1 VRICLC
7 RRGATKI
14 VELLRTELPEDEILE
29 CSSEEVADFAQ
40 RVEVLVPLIAPVREQ
55 ALASRRLRLV
65 QQFGAGLDGVDVDAA
80 SRHGVYVANVPSD
93 ETANADSVAELAILL
108 MLALARRW
116 ARAQENLRERRVG
129 APVGTTLMGKT
140 VTIVG
145 FGGIGRTL
153 AKRLRSFDVRVVAVS
168 RRGSGT
174 DEGEVD
180 RHVAISALPE
190 ALREA
195 DFIVVATPLT
205 EETRGLIGRE
215 ALSCVKPGAF
225 LINVARGPV
234 VDREALLAALASGRL
249 AGAGLDVFWE
259 EPPDPLDPL
268 FSLEVVATPHIGGA
282 TDRSLREITRAV
294 AANVDRLRRGEPLR
308 NCVNSASL
316 RAKAPRT

>member
-1 VRICLC
+1 VVRICLC

-14 VELLRTELPEDEILE
+14 VELLRAALPQDEILE
-29 CSSEEVADFAQ
+29 CSSEEVASCARQ
-40 RVEVLVPLIAPVREQ
+40 VEVLVPLIAPVTED
-55 ALASRRLRLV
+55 ALASPRLRLV
-65 QQFGAGLDGVDVDAA
+65 QQFGAGLDGVDVDTA
-80 SRHGVYVANVPSD
+80 SRHGVYVANVPSG

-116 ARAQENLRERRVG
+116 ARAQENLQTRRVG

-145 FGGIGRTL
+145 FGGIGRAL
-153 AKRLRSFDVRVVAVS
+153 AKRLRALGVRIVAVS
-168 RRGSGT
+168 RSGT
-174 DEGEVD
+174 SRGEAD
-180 RHVAISALPE
+180 RHLAVSALPE

-205 EETRGLIGRE
+205 DETRGLIGKD
-215 ALSCVKPGAF
+215 ALASAKQGAF

-234 VDREALLAALASGRL
+234 VDREALLAALASGKL

-259 EPPDPLDPL
+259 EPPDPLDRL

-282 TDRSLREITRAV
+282 TDLSLQEIARAV
-294 AANVDRLRRGEPLR
+294 AENVDRLRRGEALR
-308 NCVNSASL
+308 NCVNASSL
-316 RAKAPRT
+316 RPKPPQA